1 MSLLG
6 FWGSISTVIR
16 DDAEKKELLLTS
28 RLEFAFQTRN
38 DSVIIQRKNI
48 NSDNKIIKVIII
60 K

>member
-16 DDAEKKELLLTS
+16 DDTEKKELLLTS
-28 RLEFAFQTRN
+28 RLEFAFQTRKS
-38 DSVIIQRKNI
+38 SVIIERKNI

>member
-28 RLEFAFQTRN
+28 RLG
-38 DSVIIQRKNI
+38 SVIIERKNI